1 MSQGFV
7 NPQTITLPLPVS
19 DGGTGAT
26 SATAYAVQCGGT
38 TSTGAHQSIASVGTS
53 GQVLTSNG
61 AGALPTFQSIIT
73 HWVAYTPTFTGFGT
87 VSNIQIWSRRVG
99 DTLHI
104 RGRFQAGTPTAVE
117 AQMTLGYN
125 GTNSNVTSSSTKI
138 TSIQLSGIIVF
149 EGAGYFCNTLIESNK
164 GYITFGIQN
173 TGGSAGLTKQ
183 NGNGIAGVNSVF
195 SITAE
200 VPIASF
206 P

>member
-38 TSTGAHQSIASVGTS
+38 TSTGAHQSIASIGTS

-73 HWVAYTPTFTGFGT
+73 DWVAYTPTFTAFGT
-87 VSNIQIWSRRVG
+87 VTNIQIWSRRVG

-104 RGRFQAGTPTAVE
+104 RGRFQAGTVTATE
-117 AQMTLGYN
+117 AQMTLGYA
-125 GTNSNVTSSSTKI
+125 GSNSNVTSSSTKI
-138 TSIQLSGIIVF
+138 TNIQLSGGIVF
-149 EGAGYFCNTLIESNK
+149 GGTGATFANTLIESNK
-164 GYITFGIQN
+164 GYITFGFQ
-173 TGGSAGLTKQ
+173 SAGNVGLTKL
-183 NGNGIAGVNSVF
+183 NGNFFANSTVF
-195 SITAE
+195 SIMAE